1 MVKVLGMHRVLLHL
15 LELVSLED
23 ILQKELVRLVQASH
37 ITVKHFIRR
46 LQHLHFTKRKFRI
59 KPDFYL
65 EQLEHFLADCLYI
78 KLLDEV
84 FDFVIS

>member
-1 MVKVLGMHRVLLHL
+1 VVKVLGMHRVLLHL

-23 ILQKELVRLVQASH
+23 ILQKKLVRLVQASH
-37 ITVKHFIRR
+37 ITVKHFIGR

-65 EQLEHFLADCLYI
+65 E
-78 KLLDEV
+78 
-84 FDFVIS
+84 